1 MVPAT
6 HRHLTRT
13 IAQAAVVPAPLHS
26 AAMDCCIVDD
36 DYQHWSVPDQW
47 DLIKASLNDSDYQR

>member
-1 MVPAT
+1 MVF
-6 HRHLTRT
+6 
-13 IAQAAVVPAPLHS
+13 APLHS

-47 DLIKASLNDSDYQR
+47 DLIKSSLNDSDYQR